1 MSSQVISVAKNAASL
16 KAGKRAQEY
25 TKVILHV
32 TDDVSYTVGNDLGL
46 TMEYTNPF
54 GTLEMARNIL
64 ASIAGYQHQSF
75 DAASALLDPA
85 AQLGDGLDINGI
97 YGGIATMTSRYGPH
111 FTADVGA
118 PAIQEI
124 DQKAPYKS
132 SEARQVERKFL
143 ETYAKLAI
151 QADQITAEVEARTND
166 VEQLNALLTVQANQI
181 AAEVTAR
188 KSDVEQLNA
197 LLKVQAD
204 QISAKVSQTGGNPA
218 SFGWEMLVNMMR
230 FLANNREIL
239 RLDASGATLNGII
252 NALGGTIGGFTILS
266 DYLSYNNQTWGG
278 TNTIGAYIGRS
289 GLQLGRNF
297 SVDMQGHATMASAN
311 IRGTLRAGDLIYGG
325 DAGYLSGSGLESHT
339 VAGNRLQYNTV
350 STSYTSGGIN
360 TSLGY
365 ADFSNGV
372 FNGWNTASY
381 VKCNGM
387 SFGGHR
393 CERKTLY
400 FVDGNGVNRNIK
412 YIAWN

>member
-16 KAGKRAQEY
+16 KAGKRAKEY

-46 TMEYTNPF
+46 TMEYTHPF
-54 GTLEMARNIL
+54 GTPEMARNIL
-64 ASIAGYQHQSF
+64 ASISGYQHQSF
-75 DAASALLDPA
+75 DAASVLLDPA

-97 YGGIATMTSRYGPH
+97 YGGIATMTSHYGPH
-111 FTADVGA
+111 FTADTGA

-124 DQKAPYKS
+124 DQKVPYKS
-132 SEARQVERKFL
+132 SQERQVERKFL
-143 ETYAKLAI
+143 ETYAKLSI
-151 QADQITAEVEARTND
+151 QADQIAAEVE
-166 VEQLNALLTVQANQI
+166 
-181 AAEVTAR
+181 AR
-188 KSDVEQLNA
+188 KSDVETLNA

-204 QISAKVSQTGGNPA
+204 QIAAKVSQTGGNPA
-218 SFGWEMLVNMMR
+218 SFAWEMYAAYMR
-230 FLANNREIL
+230 FLANNKEIL

-266 DYLSYNNQTWGG
+266 DYLTYNNQKWGG
-278 TNTIGAYIGRS
+278 TNTIGLYLGVN
-289 GLQLGRNF
+289 GLQLGRNCKI
-297 SVDMQGHATMASAN
+297 DMQGNADFTSAN

-365 ADFSNGV
+365 ANFADDV
-372 FNGWNTASY
+372 FNGNDIAGYVGTYNLKLDGHWLNRASVTIDGVRLKY
-381 VKCNGM
+381 V
-387 SFGGHR
+387 SW
-393 CERKTLY
+393 
-400 FVDGNGVNRNIK
+400 I
-412 YIAWN
+412 

>member
-54 GTLEMARNIL
+54 GTPEMARNIL

-143 ETYAKLAI
+143 ETYAKLSI
-151 QADQITAEVEARTND
+151 QADQIAAEVEARTND

-188 KSDVEQLNA
+188 KNDVEQLNA
-197 LLKVQAD
+197 YLSIQAD
-204 QISAKVSQTGGNPA
+204 QISAKVSSVGGNFS
-218 SFGWEMLVNMMR
+218 SFGYVLTDKYWEVATGYKR
-230 FLANNREIL
+230 IFRVDETGAEV
-239 RLDASGATLNGII
+239 SGKITAESGK
-252 NALGGTIGGFTILS
+252 IGGFDIQS
-266 DYLSYNNQTWGG
+266 NYLSFNNHTWGG
-278 TNTIGAYIGRS
+278 TNTIGAYIGTN
-289 GLQLGRNF
+289 GIQLGRNCKI
-297 SVDMQGHATMASAN
+297 DMQGNAEFENAN

-325 DAGYLSGSGLESHT
+325 DAGYLPGSGLESHT
-339 VAGNRLQYNTV
+339 VSGNQLQYGTV
-350 STSYTSGGIN
+350 STAYTSGGIN

-365 ADFSNGV
+365 ANFADDV
-372 FNGWNTASY
+372 FNGNDTAGY
-381 VKCNGM
+381 VGTYNLKLD
-387 SFGGHR
+387 GHWLNR
-393 CERKTLY
+393 ASVTIA
-400 FVDGNGVNRNIK
+400 GVSLK
-412 YIAWN
+412 YVSWI